1 MEKKKIIGIMG
12 PGEGAT
18 TSDEELTFNL
28 GKAIAE
34 KGFIVLTGGRASGVM
49 EAAMKGAKS
58 AGGTT
63 IGILPS
69 EDGTDQSEFVDITI
83 KTGLGSARN
92 NINVLTANVIVAVGI
107 GPGTAS
113 EISLAIKANKPVVL
127 LNQQSATLSFFRL
140 FDYPKLHIAS
150 NINEAINS
158 ISEAI

>member
-1 MEKKKIIGIMG
+1 MG
-12 PGEGAT
+12 PGENAIS
-18 TSDEELTFNL
+18 SDLEAAYVL
-28 GKAIAE
+28 GKSLAQ
-34 KGFIVLTGGRASGVM
+34 KGFTVLTGGRASGVM

-69 EDGTDQSEFVDITI
+69 EDGTDQSEFVDIAI

-92 NINVLTANVIVAVGI
+92 NINVLTADVIVAIGI

-113 EISLAIKANKPVVL
+113 EISLAIKADKPVVL
-127 LNQQSATLSFFRL
+127 LNQQSASLSFFRQ
-140 FDYPKLHIAS
+140 FDYPKLHIAP
-150 NINEAINS
+150 NIDEAMSS